1 MKSKASETFKRRIR
15 DVVISE
21 YAMRF
26 GVSRTTI
33 YDWANG
39 IATPSDKNK
48 RVIHQMERIPESW
61 WFRDA

>member
-1 MKSKASETFKRRIR
+1 
-15 DVVISE
+15 
-21 YAMRF
+21 MRF